1 MFFDMKKQRNHRPGR
16 HPTAMIDSVNV
27 RVRWRVGNTMHEYG
41 DGLCIRLV
49 LKRVATDSDNEI
61 DGGSN
66 DDNASARR

>member
-1 MFFDMKKQRNHRPGR
+1 
-16 HPTAMIDSVNV
+16 MIDSVNV